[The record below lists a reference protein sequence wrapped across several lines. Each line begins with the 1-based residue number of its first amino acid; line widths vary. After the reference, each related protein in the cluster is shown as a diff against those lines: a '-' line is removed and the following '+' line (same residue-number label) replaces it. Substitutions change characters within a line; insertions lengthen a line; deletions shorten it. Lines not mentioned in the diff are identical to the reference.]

1 VAAASRVTV
10 SGSAAGG
17 GLGNPSALRPRAGKL
32 LCWVFFL
39 FFIVI
44 TDLQSSSFA
53 FAEMTAQLGFSRTP
67 LTGNGATFKP
77 VLAIQPEGHRVGRQQ
92 SRDETALFLDMPLI
106 SSSCR
111 LHHWL

>member
-1 VAAASRVTV
+1 
-10 SGSAAGG
+10 
-17 GLGNPSALRPRAGKL
+17 
-32 LCWVFFL
+32 
-39 FFIVI
+39 
-44 TDLQSSSFA
+44 
-53 FAEMTAQLGFSRTP
+53 MTAQLGFSRTP

-111 LHHWL
+111 LHHWLWSKHTLPCLLKGKSYCRKVLGLFLSSMN